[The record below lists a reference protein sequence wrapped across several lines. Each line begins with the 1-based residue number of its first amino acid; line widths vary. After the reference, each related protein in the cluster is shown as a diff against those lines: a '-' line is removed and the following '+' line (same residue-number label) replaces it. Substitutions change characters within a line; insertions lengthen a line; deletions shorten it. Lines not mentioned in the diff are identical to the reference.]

1 MLVREA
7 MTPHP
12 VVVAPA
18 DSIETALN
26 QMRRGRFRHLPVVAG
41 GGLVGVLTER
51 DLRGSEAP
59 RQEDRPV
66 RSVMT
71 ASVITI
77 GPDDPV
83 EQAARLMLEN
93 KVGCLPVVENGS
105 LTGIITE
112 SDIFRAFVRVLGVM
126 EPGTRVQIDADDLAA
141 ALAGVVRVARSRG
154 VRLLSVVSERGA
166 DDEPVRLV
174 VRFGTLMVRPLVDAL
189 RADGL
194 DVDEPDRL

>member
-1 MLVREA
+1 MLVRDA

-12 VVVAPA
+12 VAVAPE
-18 DSIETALN
+18 DSIETALI

-41 GGLVGVLTER
+41 GALAGVLTER
-51 DLRGSEAP
+51 DLHGSETP
-59 RQEDRPV
+59 RQPDRPV

-71 ASVITI
+71 VSVITI

-93 KVGCLPVVENGS
+93 KVGCLPVVENGT

-112 SDIFRAFVRVLGVM
+112 SDIFRAFVTVLGVM

-141 ALAGVVRVARSRG
+141 ALESVVRVARSRG
-154 VRLLSVVSERGA
+154 VRLVSVVSERGA
-166 DDEPVRLV
+166 DEGSVRLV
-174 VRFGTLMVRPLVDAL
+174 VRFGTLMVRPLVEAL

-194 DVDEPDRL
+194 DVDEPHRF